1 MKEKLNND
9 KFAKDLLFKFITVLI
24 IASAALLLLNVLS
37 QNKDGRMQIIDEDG
51 GTEYSQ
57 MTAITLE
64 EARLAKILSDI
75 KGVGSVGVMLSYTEP
90 EEIQSV
96 FSNIGEA
103 KMKKIKG
110 VIVTA
115 QGAEN
120 PVIKNNIKNA
130 VSAVYDIPLKNVII
144 FEKNGEE
151 NQ

>member
-1 MKEKLNND
+1 MKGKLNND

-51 GTEYSQ
+51 GTEY
-57 MTAITLE
+57 TGVNKIALE
-64 EARLAKILSDI
+64 EARLARILSDI
-75 KGVGSVGVMLSYTEP
+75 KGVGSVGVMLSYIEP
-90 EEIQSV
+90 EETQSV
-96 FSNIGEA
+96 FSNSNEI
-103 KMKKIKG
+103 KTKRIKG